1 MRNNRSQRRTTSDE
15 VNLPHQ
21 QYDFV
26 TRDLFYIFPEDM
38 LRLVLKGKNYT
49 FVEHVDSE
57 LVSVEART
65 MDILLKVSLD
75 GKDVLIHCEI
85 QTDDS
90 VHPNMVRRNVGYIG
104 RCYER
109 YGLPIYSFVIYL
121 KENAGKSDPGGY
133 IQDVQ
138 GHRLIV
144 EYKVIRLSQIDGEA
158 ILETKQ
164 PGLMPFTP
172 LMRPPKGMSALEW
185 TTRCIEET
193 KTLDVDVQLRNNL
206 LVEQWVLSGLR
217 HERQSLID
225 SLSEDILNNSTIY
238 DLIIERGIER
248 GRQEGIEEG
257 KQLGAKESTIENI
270 LGLLDRRFEMDTA
283 PVLTPLLEPIGDLQ
297 QLRQLFYE
305 ALDVVHLED
314 FIRTL
319 MERNGSQ

>member
-1 MRNNRSQRRTTSDE
+1 M
-15 VNLPHQ
+15 
-21 QYDFV
+21 
-26 TRDLFYIFPEDM
+26 
-38 LRLVLKGKNYT
+38 KGKNYQ

-65 MDILLKVSLD
+65 MDILLKVLLD
-75 GKDVLIHCEI
+75 GKYVLVHFEI
-85 QTDDS
+85 QTGDS

-121 KENAGKSDPGGY
+121 NEDAGKKDAGGY
-133 IQDVQ
+133 IQDVP

-164 PGLMPFTP
+164 PGLMPLTP
-172 LMRPPKGMSALEW
+172 LMRPPKDMSALEW
-185 TTRCIEET
+185 TTRCIEVT
-193 KTLDVDVQLRNNL
+193 KTLDIDVDLRNNL

-217 HERQSLID
+217 HDRQSLLD
-225 SLSEDILNNSTIY
+225 SLSEDILNNSSIY
-238 DLIIERGIER
+238 DLIIERGVER

-257 KQLGAKESTIENI
+257 RQEGIEEGRQLGAKESTIENI
-270 LGLLDRRFEMDTA
+270 LGLLDRRFKMDTA
-283 PVLTPLLEPIGDLQ
+283 PALTSLLEPIDDLQ
-297 QLRQLFYE
+297 RLRQLFYE

-314 FIRTL
+314 FIRTVT
-319 MERNGSQ
+319 EGNGAQ